1 MWVQVDRLE
10 KKNWQFI
17 WLFTILAVGIAL
29 RLVMPMRGS
38 NYDMESY
45 RIVADIVAK
54 GGDVYAETN
63 RYNYGPVWFH
73 ILHALDSLPWIAGDR
88 LTTLHWKVACF
99 LTIVDIGICLT
110 LFRSYGTTVAAL
122 FFLNP
127 ISIMITGYHSQFENF
142 AILLG
147 LLSVGLLDR
156 QKGNRWM
163 WLGLVLLGLSLSI
176 KHILFLFP
184 LWLAIKQKYW
194 SRKLL
199 FAGLPYV
206 IFLAGFV
213 TYLPHDAH
221 QILKN
226 VFLYRSWNNAPLWS
240 DFAPGFVHHVA
251 GPFILFIGTM
261 LFLGLVW
268 RTKESIESL
277 HLYLIS
283 LVTFSSALANQYL
296 AICVPSI
303 ATQWN
308 LAYGAYTFIGSA
320 FLLVDHD
327 GMHFHYLQRILGW
340 DGKYGFDIV
349 VVPLFVG
356 LILNSINKH
365 SLHDAVTRSQNMLGW
380 LVNQL
385 DYQIKAPW

>member
-1 MWVQVDRLE
+1 MWVRVDRLE
-10 KKNWQFI
+10 TKNWQSF

-73 ILHALDSLPWIAGDR
+73 ILHALDSLPWIAGDK
-88 LTTLHWKVACF
+88 LTALHWKVACF

-110 LFRSYGTTVAAL
+110 LFRSYGATVAAL

-142 AILLG
+142 AILVG
-147 LLSVGLLDR
+147 LVSVGILDR
-156 QKGNRWM
+156 QKGTRWM

-184 LWLAIKQKYW
+184 LWLAIKQEYW

-213 TYLPHDAH
+213 PYLPRDAH

-240 DFAPGFVHHVA
+240 DFAPGFATPRRRSVYVVPWHHAVSWISMA
-251 GPFILFIGTM
+251 NEEGYRKSSFVLDFTGYFFIGNRESVSGHLRTFYRHPM
-261 LFLGLVW
+261 ELGVWCIHVYRVCFL
-268 RTKESIESL
+268 
-277 HLYLIS
+277 
-283 LVTFSSALANQYL
+283 A
-296 AICVPSI
+296 C
-303 ATQWN
+303 
-308 LAYGAYTFIGSA
+308 
-320 FLLVDHD
+320 
-327 GMHFHYLQRILGW
+327 
-340 DGKYGFDIV
+340 
-349 VVPLFVG
+349 
-356 LILNSINKH
+356 
-365 SLHDAVTRSQNMLGW
+365 
-380 LVNQL
+380 
-385 DYQIKAPW
+385 